1 MSEYIYGRNAI
12 NEAIKTGRVLELYV
26 IEEVLRKNRF
36 SVKTT
41 IKKRAELDK
50 MTNGAN
56 HQGIVAKVK
65 SYPHYELKDI
75 IKKEK
80 GLIVILDGIEDHQ
93 NLGAIIRTCDCAGVD
108 GIIYRRH
115 HGLGLNATVAKI
127 ASGALEYVKVCE
139 VTNLSR
145 AIDELKA
152 AGYWVYG
159 TDASAESYYNEVP
172 YDRNVVLIIG
182 SEGKGIS
189 SLVAKKCDYMI
200 KLPMHGHINSLNA
213 SVAAGIFIYEIIQN
227 QK

>member
-26 IEEVLRKNRF
+26 IEEVMRKNRF

-127 ASGALEYVKVCE
+127 ASGALEYVRVCE
-139 VTNLSR
+139 VVNLSR
-145 AIDELKA
+145 AIEELKA
-152 AGYWVYG
+152 AGYWIYG
-159 TDASAESYYNEVP
+159 TDASGENYYNEVP
-172 YDRNVVLIIG
+172 YDRNVALVIG

-213 SVAAGIFIYEIIQN
+213 SVAAGIFIYEIIKN